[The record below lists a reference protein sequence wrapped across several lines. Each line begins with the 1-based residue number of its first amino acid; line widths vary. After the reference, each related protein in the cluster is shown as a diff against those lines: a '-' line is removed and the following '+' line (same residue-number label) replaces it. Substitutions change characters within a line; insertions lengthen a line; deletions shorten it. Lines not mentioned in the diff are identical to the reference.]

1 MQPGAIP
8 FDLTP
13 RSFALAVF
21 ILIVMVYAIR
31 LVGRHVQP
39 RWPLLQNPIT
49 WWLKKEKISERG
61 EETLENELRDRV

>member
-21 ILIVMVYAIR
+21 ILVAMVYAIR
-31 LVGRHVQP
+31 LVGRHAQP
-39 RWPLLQNPIT
+39 RWLLLQNPIT
-49 WWLKKEKISERG
+49 WWLKREKINERG
-61 EETLENELRDRV
+61 EEMLKNELRDRV